1 MYGLLYLNFQDSK
14 DNLFV
19 RSKEIRIC
27 RILSIWLIGM
37 APYLVINVNQ
47 AFTSFDLLG
56 LQSKIL
62 KIRKWPGYGLGKL
75 FQYNVSGEVQREL
88 IVLLYVFFRGG
99 GCLVLFLLLCF
110 LVFFLCFCFVIG
122 NKGCIYGR
130 VYTSGVMQVLAKINI
145 MNIVSNMWSDTII

>member
-62 KIRKWPGYGLGKL
+62 RIRKWPGYGLGKL

-99 GCLVLFLLLCF
+99 GVLFCF
-110 LVFFLCFCFVIG
+110 FCYASWFFFFVFVLSLAIKV
-122 NKGCIYGR
+122 
-130 VYTSGVMQVLAKINI
+130 VYMDVYIHPVWCRCWQRLTS
-145 MNIVSNMWSDTII
+145 WT